1 MWRMGQIFTAP
12 SALQHCRVT
21 GGRASLWG
29 IGSFLGAVRGRL
41 AARWT
46 SHLFAEL
53 PFRCEGPTVFHGSAS
68 DGQRPRN
75 SDRGPSL
82 LLSAWP
88 WEHALEL
95 CSADAKLATSS
106 CHVQSTFHPTSQASW
121 EMLRSYST
129 DWVRAV
135 DRNGWF
141 IFFLFCSLDEAPTWQ
156 AFHLSCLLQCQNGPY
171 WPLCGLSSRSR
182 LVVVTPWSPLCSSS
196 WSSGPLCI
204 AYWNITQLPVR

>member
-1 MWRMGQIFTAP
+1 MPWDSSSFQKIFLILLPSKCFSVISCQNPWSDAWPGGVKLMWRMGQIFTAP

-29 IGSFLGAVRGRL
+29 IGSFPGAVRGRL

-95 CSADAKLATSS
+95 CSADAKLATTS

-129 DWVRAV
+129 D
-135 DRNGWF
+135 
-141 IFFLFCSLDEAPTWQ
+141 
-156 AFHLSCLLQCQNGPY
+156 
-171 WPLCGLSSRSR
+171 
-182 LVVVTPWSPLCSSS
+182 
-196 WSSGPLCI
+196 
-204 AYWNITQLPVR
+204 